1 MSTDSQYITHFP
13 LYNIQFW
20 YNTLTNEL
28 SFFVFQDISLT
39 LVHATV
45 IQKIH
50 WLFEKTLSILTY
62 WKKYTLHKHYL
73 NQVSWRLWACI
84 IRYYWI
90 LYSGGKHIHGIAW
103 CRYYTFKVGL
113 KLVAWQWIFPI
124 IKKNNHIP
132 NNRLSISTL
141 ECHFCSCQRER
152 KRKYKHLA
160 ASLGTF
166 SLKIIISASM
176 WKYTFR
182 NHSFTFDC
190 HYKIAINQS
199 HL

>member
-13 LYNIQFW
+13 LYNIQFS
-20 YNTLTNEL
+20 YNTLTKEL

-39 LVHATV
+39 LVHVTV

-50 WLFEKTLSILTY
+50 CLCEKTLSILAY
-62 WKKYTLHKHYL
+62 WEKKNTLHKHYL
-73 NQVSWRLWACI
+73 NQVSGRLWACSTI
-84 IRYYWI
+84 YWI
-90 LYSGGKHIHGIAW
+90 LYSGGKHIHSIAW
-103 CRYYTFKVGL
+103 CRYYTLKFGL
-113 KLVAWQWIFPI
+113 KLDAWQWNFPI
-124 IKKNNHIP
+124 IKKPKHIP
-132 NNRLSISTL
+132 NNRSSIGIL
-141 ECHFCSCQRER
+141 EHHFCSCQRER

-160 ASLGTF
+160 SSTGTF

-176 WKYTFR
+176 WKNTFR